1 MLSCTAVQT
10 LLLCSCTLAGRSPAT
25 RPLVNICGGQSR
37 CQLIVCAL
45 QVDMAK
51 EAEVEALIRHT
62 ISAHGRLDV
71 FVNNAARYVFADAL
85 DVTEEGEAVRLLTS
99 A

>member
-1 MLSCTAVQT
+1 
-10 LLLCSCTLAGRSPAT
+10 
-25 RPLVNICGGQSR
+25 
-37 CQLIVCAL
+37 
-45 QVDMAK
+45 MAK

-62 ISAHGRLDV
+62 ISVHGRLDV

-85 DVTEEGEAVRLLTS
+85 DVTEEGESVRLLPS

>member
-1 MLSCTAVQT
+1 M
-10 LLLCSCTLAGRSPAT
+10 
-25 RPLVNICGGQSR
+25 
-37 CQLIVCAL
+37 CAL

-62 ISAHGRLDV
+62 ISTHGRLDV

-85 DVTEEGEAVRLLTS
+85 EVTEEGESVCLLPLCLI
-99 A
+99 